1 VPTENTHGTNGREK
15 EPVDR
20 DQTLEFAR
28 ALVKEVREAF
38 DSSAVARFYHRMWSA
53 IIAVPARHKNS
64 ATRTS

>member
-1 VPTENTHGTNGREK
+1 
-15 EPVDR
+15 VDR